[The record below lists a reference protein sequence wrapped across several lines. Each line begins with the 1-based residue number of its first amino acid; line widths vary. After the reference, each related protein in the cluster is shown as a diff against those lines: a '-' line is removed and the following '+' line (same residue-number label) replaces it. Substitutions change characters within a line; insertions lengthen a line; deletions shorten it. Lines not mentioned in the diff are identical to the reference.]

1 MTKKVNVKPTDF
13 SKYFKGLDLKKRI
26 SVMKTAKN
34 LLDLQ
39 EGNETLLADTSPT
52 PPLPMKAKNLG

>member
-26 SVMKTAKN
+26 SVMETAKT

-39 EGNETLLADTSPT
+39 EGNETLLADV
-52 PPLPMKAKNLG
+52 PPMEAEKKEKA

>member
-1 MTKKVNVKPTDF
+1 MAKKVNVKPTDF

-26 SVMKTAKN
+26 SVMKTTKT

-39 EGNETLLADTSPT
+39 EGNETLLADASV
-52 PPLPMKAKNLG
+52 PPMEAGKQEKA